1 MPQFDPTVFP
11 TQLFWLVVTF
21 VVLYFVLSKWALPKV
36 ASVLEARQDKIGDD
50 LDRAAASKQETESA
64 LAEYEKS
71 LADGTVKAQ
80 GLLRQAADDMA
91 AESAKRHGEL
101 AEKLAG
107 DVKSAE
113 SRIEDAK
120 QAAVGNIG
128 QVAAEVAQA
137 ATRRLIGLD
146 VDAAAAESSVKAALQ
161 GKG

>member
-21 VVLYFVLSKWALPKV
+21 TVLFFVLSRWALPKV
-36 ASVLEARQDKIGDD
+36 ASVLDARQTKIDDD
-50 LDRAAASKQETESA
+50 LDRAAASKGEAEDA

-71 LADGTVKAQ
+71 LADGTAKAQ
-80 GLLRQAADDMA
+80 GLLRDAADDMA
-91 AESAKRHGEL
+91 AETARHHGEL

-107 DVKSAE
+107 DFKVAE
-113 SRIEDAK
+113 ARIDEAK
-120 QAAVGNIG
+120 QAAVANVA